1 MFRKKKLLRQIKLSK
16 DTILGLEQKR
26 SRSQAALVSALLKND
41 MPNDEDVDYFNR
53 FSDMIDKE
61 REHLR
66 ALTEEYEALAK
77 K

>member
-1 MFRKKKLLRQIKLSK
+1 MFQKRKLLKQIKLSK
-16 DTILGLEQKR
+16 NTILGLEQKR
-26 SRSQAALVSALLKND
+26 SRSQAALVNAILRNEIPD
-41 MPNDEDVDYFNR
+41 DEDVDYFNR
-53 FSDMIDKE
+53 FSEMIDKE

>member
-1 MFRKKKLLRQIKLSK
+1 MFRKRKLRKQIKLSK
-16 DTILGLEQKR
+16 DTIAGLEQKR

-41 MPNDEDVDYFNR
+41 IPNDVDVDYFNR
-53 FSDMIDKE
+53 FSDMIDRE